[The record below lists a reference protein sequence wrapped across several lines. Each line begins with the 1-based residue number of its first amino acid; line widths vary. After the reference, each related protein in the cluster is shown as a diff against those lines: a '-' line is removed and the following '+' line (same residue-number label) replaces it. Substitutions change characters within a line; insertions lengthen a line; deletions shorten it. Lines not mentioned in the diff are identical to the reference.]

1 MSLSLPGTTRSSAQT
16 SPRSAADAVNSTGGN
31 LFRADDIFSGVE
43 LQAMRIDGLL
53 HRVCGDSYARAD
65 LQLDPESRA
74 QSAILCVPPALR
86 TRVALARQ
94 SAAWVYGCAPLP
106 ATVNLVTDHRRR
118 TTALPPFSD
127 ALMHQVALGP
137 CDLRRVGGVS
147 VTSPLRT
154 GLDVAVHGHD
164 SWAVPALHKLAAHPS
179 LDCDLMLVVRALEAT
194 RRVPGKTR
202 ALARLQ
208 AVMLRQ

>member
-1 MSLSLPGTTRSSAQT
+1 MSQHLQG
-16 SPRSAADAVNSTGGN
+16 AVPTIDTAEPVTSTGGV
-31 LFRADDIFSGVE
+31 LFRANDIFSTVE

-65 LQLDPESRA
+65 LHLDPLARA
-74 QSAILCVPPALR
+74 QSAILCVPEPLR
-86 TRVALARQ
+86 FKVALARQ
-94 SAAWVYGCAPLP
+94 SAAWVYGCASLP
-106 ATVNLVTDHRRR
+106 GAVNLVTDHRRR

-137 CDLRRVGGVS
+137 CDVTVMGGVG

-154 GLDVAVHGHD
+154 ALDVAVHGHE
-164 SWAVPALHKLAAHPS
+164 SWALPSLIKLSTRPALG
-179 LDCDLMLVVRALEAT
+179 CDLVLVVRALEAT
-194 RRVPGKTR
+194 RRVPGKNR

-208 AVMLRQ
+208 TAIHSGQGA